1 VTETFDPEAHAETM
15 AKAMGLTI
23 RPEWK
28 PAVNA
33 NLNATAA
40 AAELVMSFRLD
51 DHVEPAPVFEP

>member
-1 VTETFDPEAHAETM
+1 VTEPFDPEAHVEAM

-28 PAVNA
+28 PTVAA
-33 NLNATAA
+33 NLKATAA
-40 AAELVMSFRLD
+40 AAELVMSFPLD